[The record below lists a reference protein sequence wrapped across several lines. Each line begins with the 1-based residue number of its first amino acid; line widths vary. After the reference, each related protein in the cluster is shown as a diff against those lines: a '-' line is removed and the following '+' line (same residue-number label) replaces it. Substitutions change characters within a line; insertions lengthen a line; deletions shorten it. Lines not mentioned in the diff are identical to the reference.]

1 MAATQDLIITRGK
14 TFTLV
19 IRWGTDPIIYKPI
32 TAIMQSAPARLTV
45 PGHGMVDGWNAAIT
59 NVKGMLDINADANS
73 VRDSDYHAVTVIDPS
88 TIEINDINA
97 AGFKPYISGGI
108 IQFNTPVDLT
118 GYKARDTIK
127 KKVGK
132 NMLICTV
139 AGTSGTTIP
148 VGAGKDGAV
157 LTWATT
163 ALPATKQWFPG
174 TAYSLNDVIDTT
186 ALLFLSTEN
195 GGIAIDNTKKTI
207 TLTIRAYDSDAAT
220 WNQGVH
226 ELELVKPGATIPD
239 DVVTA
244 IIPVSKVLIKDEV
257 TN

>member
-1 MAATQDLIITRGK
+1 MAAQQDLIITRGK

-32 TAIMQSAPARLTV
+32 TAIQQTAPVRMTV
-45 PGHGMVDGWNAAIT
+45 TGHGVVDGWPAAVS
-59 NVKGMLDINADANS
+59 NVKGMTEINAEANA
-73 VRDSDYHAVTVIDPS
+73 VRDSDFHPVTVIDTN

-97 AGFKPYISGGI
+97 AGFKAYTSGGV
-108 IQFNTPVDLT
+108 IQFNSPVDLT

-139 AGTSGTTIP
+139 AGTSGSVLPTGP
-148 VGAGKDGAV
+148 MKDGTT
-157 LTWATT
+157 LTWAAT

-195 GGIAIDNTKKTI
+195 GGIAIDNAKKTI
-207 TLTIRAYDSDAAT
+207 TITIRAYDSDAAT
-220 WNQGVH
+220 WNQGIH

-244 IIPVSKVLIKDEV
+244 IIPVSKVFIKDEV